1 MVAGRRA
8 RASGQRA
15 GRGRGAAGTA
25 PAAGGSGAGGRGGAA
40 AGAGTDARCSVPG
53 PGAARPLET
62 GAGGPG
68 TAAGR
73 RPGPARPGPVELR
86 SGRCR
91 SLPCPLGSRGAEA
104 RRGPAIRAAAP
115 VPPPEAGSGRD
126 RVINLSAARFEAARF
141 QLRSK
146 SLGLACDFQWSMAHC
161 KAWWE
166 QTMLVLRAEAEAS
179 PVMEKMNKPVPHQ
192 LSFLRLGVSKHVRQV
207 HSLLTDN
214 TSQRLTLQPL
224 EPASPALGAWPWCG
238 VSAAEESLALGV
250 AGIT

>member
-15 GRGRGAAGTA
+15 GRGGAAGTA

-40 AGAGTDARCSVPG
+40 AGAGTDARCPG
-53 PGAARPLET
+53 PGPLGRWRRVRAVPGLLR
-62 GAGGPG
+62 GA
-68 TAAGR
+68 
-73 RPGPARPGPVELR
+73 GPARPGPVELR

-126 RVINLSAARFEAARF
+126 WVINLSAARFEAARF

-166 QTMLVLRAEAEAS
+166 QTMLVLIAEAEVS